1 MATRAGHKRQIK
13 KPAKLVD
20 YKTDDRSTV
29 EDDTDTTISLSIEIV
44 NAVPSDEED
53 APVTIA
59 GNNHPESQN
68 DTQDTLDYT
77 LVMTTAPN
85 SPTSQKKQ
93 SSSPSTL
100 SQVELTQV
108 FPEATPTPSRIP
120 RLISSPPTRPPKSE
134 LDIMK
139 KQLQAIE
146 AEISHIPEIREFIN
160 QQHRALKY
168 NKKHLKPQKRV
179 HELEKKQLQAE
190 EEIQRARNKLQEACN
205 YNLDL
210 NPLVFMAPKNA
221 PSLLCS

>member
-1 MATRAGHKRQIK
+1 M
-13 KPAKLVD
+13 
-20 YKTDDRSTV
+20 
-29 EDDTDTTISLSIEIV
+29 
-44 NAVPSDEED
+44 PSAEED

-85 SPTSQKKQ
+85 SPTSPKTQ

-108 FPEATPTPSRIP
+108 FLEGTPTLSRIP
-120 RLISSPPTRPPKSE
+120 RLISRPPTRPPKSE
-134 LDIMK
+134 LDTMK

-168 NKKHLKPQKRV
+168 EKHLKLQKRV
-179 HELEKKQLQAE
+179 HELEKKRSSMLETSYRRHATT
-190 EEIQRARNKLQEACN
+190 IWILKT
-205 YNLDL
+205 
-210 NPLVFMAPKNA
+210 
-221 PSLLCS
+221 S